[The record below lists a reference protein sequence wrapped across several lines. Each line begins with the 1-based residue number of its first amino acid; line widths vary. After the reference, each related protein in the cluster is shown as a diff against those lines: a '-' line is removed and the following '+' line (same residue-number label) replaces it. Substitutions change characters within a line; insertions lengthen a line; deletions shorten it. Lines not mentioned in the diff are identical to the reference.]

1 MGIFDELVD
10 TVFGGG
16 QKAAGDAMSAGYGD
30 AMNYMR
36 PYYEGGKEDYGKY
49 RSEINNFGDSLQG
62 YGNPYDWGWK
72 NSGADPR
79 DFLKTLMSGYTE
91 TPEAKYAQDQ
101 MMKQVT
107 QGMNASGTL
116 GSGAMY
122 KTLQDRGYDIVARDQ
137 DRYLQRIGDV
147 NDRQMQYGSN
157 YQNQQNSFRNF
168 LDRLASMGT
177 NSANQMSQ
185 YAIGKGNAN
194 AQSQLG
200 EASGWD
206 ELINFGASIAPAFL

>member
-1 MGIFDELVD
+1 
-10 TVFGGG
+10 
-16 QKAAGDAMSAGYGD
+16 
-30 AMNYMR
+30 
-36 PYYEGGKEDYGKY
+36 
-49 RSEINNFGDSLQG
+49 
-62 YGNPYDWGWK
+62 
-72 NSGADPR
+72 
-79 DFLKTLMSGYTE
+79 
-91 TPEAKYAQDQ
+91 
-101 MMKQVT
+101 
-107 QGMNASGTL
+107 MNASGTL